1 MPCNPFVSVR
11 KPCLLLQIGAS
22 NELPES
28 EELDA
33 LYDRFLVRRSVSQV
47 SSAQLGNLARLA
59 ARQGAS
65 NPGAGPAG
73 EPSGNG
79 APAVEGAEGTSGL
92 DLEDFRWAPVH
103 AVTLLRL
110 QRERWF
116 LESTRWAL
124 G

>member
-1 MPCNPFVSVR
+1 MQAAILLLAMQPLAGLCQPS
-11 KPCLLLQIGAS
+11 LLQIGAS

-65 NPGAGPAG
+65 NPGAAPAG

-79 APAVEGAEGTSGL
+79 APAVEAAEGTSGL
-92 DLEDFRWAPVH
+92 DLEDFRCAPVH
-103 AVTLLRL
+103 CSKPCCGDRH
-110 QRERWF
+110 
-116 LESTRWAL
+116 SD
-124 G
+124 GC